1 MDLSNYNTL
10 KGILKTFKPD
20 VVMHFA
26 ASIEVAESVENPL
39 KYYQN
44 NTVNTLNLLRAMLET
59 DIRNFIFS
67 STAAVYGIPE
77 EIPVKGSASLNPI
90 NPYRPIKSFC

>member
-1 MDLSNYNTL
+1 MSLKIVVIGEAGYIGSHVVKLLGEKGYQIEIIDNLSTGHKEAILYGKLHQLDLSNYNTL

-39 KYYQN
+39 K
-44 NTVNTLNLLRAMLET
+44 
-59 DIRNFIFS
+59 
-67 STAAVYGIPE
+67 
-77 EIPVKGSASLNPI
+77 
-90 NPYRPIKSFC
+90 